1 METKRRKITDYF
13 SKINFIDIF
22 SNYDIVSHIFDFL
35 DINDMMRLKLVSIRF
50 KKDTEYYISYNKK
63 CIPKLEKQYLFWFN
77 KNLIYTKEE
86 KLLKKKKEGRVLKA
100 FFKKYLDEYKFTN
113 FIKKFNLNRKKEQLF
128 KCDCSS
134 CVSKLHYLNSQHFQT
149 RIDFCSLFYYDKS
162 YKFINIF
169 KDRILCI
176 YANKLGK
183 IISLDENK
191 SLKIL
196 IMFLITRGIRYIY
209 NAPYKSQREY
219 CVNIKKWNTVERL
232 YYILAEINNLTI
244 KLLKDK
250 FLPVEKIINSYFTTD
265 ECVNL
270 LFRYMYNFISIHN
283 KHKKS
288 FINNFIN

>member
-1 METKRRKITDYF
+1 M
-13 SKINFIDIF
+13 SKTNIVIFTNYDLF
-22 SNYDIVSHIFDFL
+22 SNISNFL
-35 DINDMMRLKLVSIRF
+35 DINDMRRLKLVSKCLKNDI
-50 KKDTEYYISYNKK
+50 EYYIKYNKN

-86 KLLKKKKEGRVLKA
+86 KVLKKKKEGNILKK
-100 FFKKYLDEYKFTN
+100 FFKTYIDEYKFTN
-113 FIKKFNLNRKKEQLF
+113 VIKTHILKTNNQILF
-128 KCDCSS
+128 QCNCFD
-134 CVSKLHYLNSQHFQT
+134 CVSKLHYLNSQEIEIT
-149 RIDFCSLFYYDKS
+149 IGYSYLFYYDKS

-176 YANKLGK
+176 YATKLGK
-183 IISLDENK
+183 ILLLDENK

-196 IMFLITRGIRYIY
+196 IIFIITRGIRYIY

-232 YYILAEINNLTI
+232 YYILTEINNLTI
-244 KLLKDK
+244 KLLKNKNED
-250 FLPVEKIINSYFTTD
+250 VQKIIDSYFTKD

-270 LFRYMYNFISIHN
+270 LFKYMYKFISIHN

-288 FINNFIN
+288 FIDTFIN